1 MVRGVRVLVTG
12 GAGFIG
18 SHIVDALVDDGHE
31 VAIVDD
37 LSSGRRSNLSSRAR
51 FEHVD
56 IVDAAA
62 TDRVFADF
70 RPQVVTHQAAQTSVS
85 VSTREP
91 ARDASVNVV
100 GSVNVLES
108 CVRHRVD
115 RLVFAS
121 TGGAIYGE
129 VDAPRLAKV
138 GDPTFPLSPYACSK
152 LAVEHYLR
160 MYTVAHGLH
169 TTVLRY
175 ANVYGPRQ
183 DPHGEAGVVA
193 IFSRRFISG
202 EACRIN
208 ARKKIGDD
216 GCIRD
221 YVFVGD
227 VVRAN
232 RLAIAGELGDVT
244 INVCT
249 GVATT
254 TLQIAT
260 GLMRSLGVDAA
271 LERGPWRPGDLE
283 RSVLDD
289 AAMRAHICKGA
300 EPLTLH
306 EGLQRT
312 AAWFREH
319 PEPKP
324 EQ

>member
-1 MVRGVRVLVTG
+1 MRVLVTG

-18 SHIVDALVDDGHE
+18 SHIVGALVDDGHE

-37 LSSGRRSNLSSRAR
+37 LSSGRRSNIDPRAR

-62 TDRVFADF
+62 LGRVFADF
-70 RPQVVTHQAAQTSVS
+70 RPEVVTHQAAQTSVA

-100 GSVNVLES
+100 GSVNVLEE
-108 CVRHRVD
+108 CVRHGVA

-129 VDAPRLAKV
+129 VEAPRLAKV

-152 LAVEHYLR
+152 LAVEHYLH
-160 MYTVAHGLH
+160 MYTAAHGLH

-193 IFSRRFISG
+193 IFSRRLLSG
-202 EACRIN
+202 EVCKIN
-208 ARKKIGDD
+208 ARKDVGDD

-221 YVFVGD
+221 YVYVGD

-232 RLAIAGELGDVT
+232 RLAIAGELGDGT

-254 TLQIAT
+254 TQQIAQ
-260 GLMRSLGVDAA
+260 GLMAALGLDVA

-283 RSVLDD
+283 RSVLDA
-289 AAMRAHICKGA
+289 AAMRARIC
-300 EPLTLH
+300 EPLALD
-306 EGLQRT
+306 EGLRRT
-312 AAWFREH
+312 AIWFRDEGA
-319 PEPKP
+319 
-324 EQ
+324 Q

>member
-1 MVRGVRVLVTG
+1 MVTG

-18 SHIVDALVDDGHE
+18 SHVVDALVEDGHD
-31 VAIVDD
+31 VVIVDD
-37 LSSGRRSNLSSRAR
+37 LSSGRRSNLNPRAR

-62 TDRVFADF
+62 LERVFAAF
-70 RPQVVTHQAAQTSVS
+70 EPEAVTHQAAQTSVS

-100 GSVNVLES
+100 GSVNVLEA
-108 CVRHRVD
+108 CVRHRTG

-129 VDAPRLAKV
+129 VETPRLARV

-160 MYTVAHGLH
+160 MYTAVHGLH

-193 IFSRRFISG
+193 IFSRRLLS
-202 EACRIN
+202 EVPCRIN
-208 ARKKIGDD
+208 ARKDVGDD

-221 YVFVGD
+221 YVFIAD

-232 RLAIAGELGDVT
+232 RLALAGTLGDRT

-254 TLQIAT
+254 TRDIAA
-260 GLMRSLGVDAA
+260 GLMAALDLRAA
-271 LERGPWRPGDLE
+271 LEHGPWRPGDLE
-283 RSVLDD
+283 RSVLD
-289 AAMRAHICKGA
+289 AGAMRAEIG
-300 EPLTLH
+300 EPI
-306 EGLQRT
+306 GLEDGLRQT
-312 AAWFREH
+312 ARWFRDH
-319 PEPKP
+319 PDPLP
-324 EQ
+324 

>member
-1 MVRGVRVLVTG
+1 MLVTG

-18 SHIVDALVDDGHE
+18 SHIVDAVVDEGHE
-31 VAIVDD
+31 VVIVDD
-37 LSSGRRSNLSSRAR
+37 LSSGRRANLNPGGR

-56 IVDAAA
+56 IVDAVALE
-62 TDRVFADF
+62 RVFAEF
-70 RPQVVTHQAAQTSVS
+70 HPEVVTHQAAQTSVS

-100 GSVNVLES
+100 GSINVLEA
-108 CVRHRVD
+108 CVRHGVG

-129 VDAPRLAKV
+129 VEDPRLARV

-193 IFSRRFISG
+193 IFSRRLISG
-202 EACRIN
+202 LTCRIN
-208 ARKKIGDD
+208 ARKTPGDD
-216 GCIRD
+216 GCVRD
-221 YVFVGD
+221 YVFVRD

-232 RLAIAGELGDVT
+232 LLAIAGTLGDIT

-249 GVATT
+249 GVPTST
-254 TLQIAT
+254 REIAD
-260 GLMRSLGVDAA
+260 GLKQALDVGPA
-271 LERGPWRPGDLE
+271 LEHGPWRPGDLE

-289 AAMRAHICKGA
+289 TAMRSAICR
-300 EPLTLH
+300 PLELAA
-306 EGLQRT
+306 GLRET
-312 AAWFREH
+312 AAWFLAH
-319 PEPKP
+319 PTVVPG
-324 EQ
+324 